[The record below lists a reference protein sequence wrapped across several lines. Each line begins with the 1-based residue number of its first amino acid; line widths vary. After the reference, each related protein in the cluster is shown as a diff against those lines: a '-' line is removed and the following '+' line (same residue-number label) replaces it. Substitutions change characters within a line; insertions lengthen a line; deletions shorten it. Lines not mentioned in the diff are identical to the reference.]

1 MKKRILSIVICLLLL
16 VSLTA
21 CGKAGYQPVQGLFD
35 ATAVSNAPADNETI
49 ATNDKYTLQY
59 DAETASINLIEN
71 DTENIWEVTPTPKK
85 EPEINEFGFPIE
97 PDDLIKSPVQIAAQN
112 AAKGIDSG
120 EQVAKVT
127 SYNDAVLMGNITY
140 TPIEKDGKRVGVT
153 VGYYFTAQEIMIPVD
168 YILEKDYV
176 RISIDSTKIQ
186 EGASYN
192 LVSVALTPF
201 LNSVENDTPDSY
213 LFMPSGSGALVN
225 TKTVDGIG
233 YDYTSFVYGED
244 VAMDEQYFAG
254 NETPVRM
261 PVYGYKAG
269 EIGGFSIIE
278 KGSDAAVINVTSGSS
293 NFGFSSI
300 YSSFNLRGYTNY
312 ITKNFNQT
320 YQNAIFPNDMINGE
334 FAIRFYP
341 LKGENANYTGMA
353 NIYRSYLENECGL
366 AKTDEEKAI
375 NIDIIGGAEI
385 TKSFLGVPY
394 TTVYD
399 TTNLTEA
406 NEIVSKLVSNN
417 VNNMTVK
424 LKGYGASGV
433 DIGKVGGG
441 FTINGNLGSKA
452 DAKAFA
458 AFCAENGIDTYMDY
472 ELVKFK
478 SSGSGF
484 SKSNDVVMNSGY
496 ITATQYVFDKAI
508 RNNEKKQRYYLLRPV
523 CFGEAVEKSLKANA
537 KWTFGGVAFDSLTSL
552 TYSDYSDYTE
562 TVLYNARHGYSDA
575 VTGALSLVKENNQKL
590 LASNAN
596 IYAALKANIVT
607 EAPVMS
613 MNGYAFIEDVPF
625 YSMVLKGYIPMTTE
639 SINRAATPQR
649 AFLGAVESGIGL
661 NYSVMKKWDNS
672 LINSDFTYFFSTKYD
687 GLENQIITTYNDYVK
702 YFDSVKGAKITSSS
716 IVSEG
721 VHCTVFDN
729 GVTVYVN
736 YNDKAATTPAGE
748 VAAMNYIVTTGGAVN
763 E

>member
-21 CGKAGYQPVQGLFD
+21 CGGAGYEPVQG
-35 ATAVSNAPADNETI
+35 AYNAEVMSNAPSADETI

-59 DAETASINLIEN
+59 DAETASINLLEN
-71 DTENIWEVTPTPKK
+71 DTENIWEVCPTPKK
-85 EPEINEFGFPIE
+85 EPELNEFGLPME
-97 PDDLIKSPVQIAAQN
+97 SDDLIKSPVQIAAQN
-112 AAKGIDSG
+112 ATKGIDSG

-127 SYNDAVLMGNITY
+127 SYNDAVLMGKITY

-153 VGYYFTAQEIMIPVD
+153 VGYYFAPQEIMIPVD
-168 YILEKDYV
+168 YVLEKDYV

-186 EGASYN
+186 EGSSYN
-192 LVSVALTPF
+192 LVSIALTPF

-213 LFMPSGSGALVN
+213 LFMPSGSGALIN
-225 TKTVDGIG
+225 TKTVNDIG
-233 YDYTSFVYGED
+233 YDYSSYVYGED
-244 VAMDEQYFAG
+244 IAMDEQYYAG

-269 EIGGFSIIE
+269 EAGGFSIIE
-278 KGSDAAVINVTSGSS
+278 KGSDAAVINVTSGSK
-293 NFGFSSI
+293 NFGFSSV
-300 YSSFNLRGYTNY
+300 YPSFNLRGFTNY
-312 ITKNFNQT
+312 ITRNFNST
-320 YQNAIFPNDMINGE
+320 YQNAIFPNNMINGE
-334 FAIRFYP
+334 FAVRFYP

-353 NIYRSYLENECGL
+353 KLYQNYLVNEQGL
-366 AKTDEEKAI
+366 TKTDDEKAI
-375 NIDIIGGAEI
+375 NIDIIGGAQI

-399 TTNLTEA
+399 TTNLKEA
-406 NEIVSKLVSNN
+406 NEIVSKLTSNN
-417 VNNMTVK
+417 VSNMTVK

-441 FTINGNLGSKA
+441 FTISGNLGSKA

-472 ELVKFK
+472 ELVKFN
-478 SSGSGF
+478 SSGAGF

-496 ITATQYVFDKAI
+496 ITSTQYIYDKAI
-508 RNNEKKQRYYLLRPV
+508 RNNKKKQRYYLLRPV
-523 CFGEAVEKSLKANA
+523 CFGEGVEKSLKANA
-537 KWTFGGVAFDSLTSL
+537 KWTFGGVAFDNLTSV
-552 TYSDYSDYTE
+552 TYSDYSDYND
-562 TVLYNARHGYSDA
+562 TVLYNARHGYADA
-575 VTGALSLVKENNQKL
+575 VSGALSKVKENNQKL
-590 LASNAN
+590 LAYNAN
-596 IYAALKANIVT
+596 IFAALKANIVT
-607 EAPVMS
+607 EVPVMS
-613 MNGYAFIEDVPF
+613 MDGYAFMENVPF

-639 SINRAATPQR
+639 SINRASTPQK
-649 AFLGAVESGIGL
+649 AFLGAVEGGIGL
-661 NYSVMKKWDNS
+661 NYTVMKKWDNS
-672 LINSDFTYFFSTKYD
+672 LINSDTTYFFSTKYD
-687 GLENQIITTYNDYVK
+687 GLEAQIISTYADYSK

-716 IVSEG
+716 IVSDG

-736 YNDKAATTPAGE
+736 YNDSSVETPAGP